1 MVSVFKPQKNME
13 YVFNKMLAWLDHRGN
28 SRRTKK
34 VSSLENKTGLNSLL
48 KVCNV

>member
-1 MVSVFKPQKNME
+1 MVSVFKPQKNMD

-28 SRRTKK
+28 SRRTKQ

>member
-1 MVSVFKPQKNME
+1 MVSVFVPQNNME

-28 SRRTKK
+28 SRTKK